1 MHPSNRGRQWIF
13 GCLASLSRNRRGD
26 FVSQGYCRGSLGLA
40 RTPER
45 RRRGHTCHITSDRRR
60 ADMNAGQ
67 CPEHSIFEAYGADY
81 AAWRGIE
88 DLPPFESVQIF
99 FVTLAWVSSPSRAP
113 MGVVPSRIGSLLH
126 HTSAFPRFDLTNR
139 VPPAGLSSPYRFFQR

>member
-88 DLPPFESVQIF
+88 DLPPFERVQIF
-99 FVTLAWVSSPSRAP
+99 FVTLAWVSSPSSAP
-113 MGVVPSRIGSLLH
+113 MGVVPSRIGRSEE
-126 HTSAFPRFDLTNR
+126 HTSELQSLMRTSYAVFCLKKNN
-139 VPPAGLSSPYRFFQR
+139 